1 MASPPAGTPP
11 GPSPESDDPRRIVRA
26 TAELARLEITDEEAD
41 RLAPQFARILEAFR
55 ELASLDVEGVDGVA
69 RMGGTAS
76 VVRPDEERPSL
87 PADAV
92 LDAAP
97 ERIDDFFGVP
107 KTVERPG
114 SSGGPGGAR

>member
-11 GPSPESDDPRRIVRA
+11 GSPGAGEDPRQLVRA
-26 TAELARLEITDEEAD
+26 TAELARLEITDEEAE

-55 ELASLDVEGVDGVA
+55 ELASLDVEGVSGVA
-69 RMGGTAS
+69 RMGGDDA
-76 VVRPDEERPSL
+76 VVRPDEPRPSL
-87 PADAV
+87 PVDAV

-107 KTVERPG
+107 KTVERPA
-114 SSGGPGGAR
+114 GPGGAR